1 MDKRKK
7 ENKTELSD
15 DLKSGIENLSGLSTD
30 DVKTHFNSDKPAQLK
45 SQTYAQGSAIH
56 LEDGKEKH
64 MPHETW
70 RVVQQKQGRVQPTKQ
85 LNDKTIITDNQK
97 LEEEA
102 DKIALKNI
110 SKETTDSIN
119 P

>member
-1 MDKRKK
+1 MDKHKK

-30 DVKTHFNSDKPAQLK
+30 DIKTHFNSDKPAQLK
-45 SQTYAQGSAIH
+45 SQAYAQGFDIH
-56 LEDGKEKH
+56 LAEGLEKN
-64 MPHETW
+64 MPHEAW
-70 RVVQQKQGRVQPTKQ
+70 HVVQQKQGRVKPTKQ

-110 SKETTDSIN
+110 SK
-119 P
+119 